1 MGFFL
6 SFFGGSAAVTSWR
19 CFGDRAWWMW
29 CFASAAASDSES
41 AASLASIGAFFSF
54 FVASAT
60 TISSEGGALWA
71 WICVFA
77 SSKTT
82 TTCLV
87 RLFQAL
93 WRFVF
98 IWSSNHNLWMNGAL
112 RFWCEFFFLFWINL
126 LLTPTITILL
136 LS

>member
-54 FVASAT
+54 FSSLLQQQYRARVALC
-60 TISSEGGALWA
+60 ELG
-71 WICVFA
+71 FA
-77 SSKTT
+77 
-82 TTCLV
+82 C
-87 RLFQAL
+87 
-93 WRFVF
+93 
-98 IWSSNHNLWMNGAL
+98 
-112 RFWCEFFFLFWINL
+112 L
-126 LLTPTITILL
+126 LLLKQQQHAWCVCSKLYDALFYLIIKPQFVNE
-136 LS
+136 